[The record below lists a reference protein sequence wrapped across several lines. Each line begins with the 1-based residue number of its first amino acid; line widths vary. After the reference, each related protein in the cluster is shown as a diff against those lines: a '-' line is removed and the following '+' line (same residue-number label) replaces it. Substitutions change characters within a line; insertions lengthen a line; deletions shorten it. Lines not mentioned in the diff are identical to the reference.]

1 MFFVVFFHDF
11 EVGVSSLYTS
21 LLRYKEGSQKDV
33 FHRLS
38 QASHD
43 LCSSRGSHMQGILWT
58 NAYPKPQAKWFE
70 SLF

>member
-1 MFFVVFFHDF
+1 MFYVVFFHDF
-11 EVGVSSLYTS
+11 EVGVSSLYTRS
-21 LLRYKEGSQKDV
+21 LRYKEEGQKDV

-43 LCSSRGSHMQGILWT
+43 LSSSSGSHMQGILST
-58 NAYPKPQAKWFE
+58 NAYPKPLAKWFE